1 MKVKKTAMK
10 TVAAIATK
18 TAQANA
24 NQRCAWLIHQAATVV
39 MWAATTQKHRLGAIF
54 YRHSWQS

>member
-10 TVAAIATK
+10 AVAAIATK

-24 NQRCAWLIHQAATVV
+24 NQRCAWLIHQPKMPDAV
-39 MWAATTQKHRLGAIF
+39 KKLRKF
-54 YRHSWQS
+54 